1 MLRGPV
7 LALVLALVLVLAPG
21 AAVLLGPVEGVAWAD
36 DLLGQARKA
45 IAESDYVSARPALAT
60 ALAAGGHGSED
71 LAEIYRLTGIVDAA
85 LGDARA
91 ATEAFTRLLAL
102 SPRAALPAGT
112 SPKIKRPFD
121 AAAKFIEGHAALEV
135 KSETAARPPVI
146 TLVVVN
152 DPLSMIAQV
161 RAVFAVDGGP
171 EQTREVEASER
182 SDLPLPLGRRIDAR
196 LIALDSHGNHLAEIG
211 SREVPIV
218 IVTDAPAPAVAAP
231 APVVHRRAQVV
242 TASPRPVYLRWW
254 PYAGAAA
261 VFAGLTGYFA
271 WTVHSDTGE
280 LDRLNADSV
289 HHPFG
294 AARAVEDRARREVL
308 FTNIGLGVTG
318 ACALAAGILY
328 LTTPRDR
335 VETRV
340 TAVPLPSGGAVVLG
354 GTF

>member
-1 MLRGPV
+1 MLRG
-7 LALVLALVLVLAPG
+7 LVLALAL
-21 AAVLLGPVEGVAWAD
+21 AVLLGPVEGVARAD
-36 DLLGQARKA
+36 DPLDQARKA
-45 IAESDYVSARPALAT
+45 VAESDYVSARPALAT
-60 ALAAGGHGSED
+60 ALDAGGHGPDD
-71 LAEIYRLTGIVDAA
+71 LAEIHRLTGIVDAA

-121 AAAKFIEGHAALEV
+121 AAAKFIEAHAALEV
-135 KSETAARPPVI
+135 KSETAASPPVI

-152 DPLSMIAQV
+152 DPLDMIAQV

-171 EQTREVEASER
+171 EQIRDVEASDR
-182 SDLPLPLGRRIDAR
+182 SDVPLPLGRRIDAR

-231 APVVHRRAQVV
+231 APVVRRPAQGGVV
-242 TASPRPVYLRWW
+242 HAPPRPVYLRWW

-289 HHPFG
+289 HRRFG
-294 AARAVEDRARREVL
+294 DARAVEDRARRGVL
-308 FTNIGLGVTG
+308 LTNLGLGVTG
-318 ACALAAGILY
+318 ACAVAAGILY

-354 GTF
+354 GSF